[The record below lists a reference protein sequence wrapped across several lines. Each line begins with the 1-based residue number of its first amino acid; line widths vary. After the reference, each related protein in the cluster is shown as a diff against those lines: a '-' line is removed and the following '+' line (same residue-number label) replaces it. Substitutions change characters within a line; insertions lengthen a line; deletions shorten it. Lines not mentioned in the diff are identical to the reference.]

1 MSFVGNRTFA
11 RLHERTNGFARRTLE
26 AMHRESSTS
35 RANMTITARMARPHK
50 PLILNPLEA
59 REQVSRGA
67 VEQLTDR

>member
-1 MSFVGNRTFA
+1 
-11 RLHERTNGFARRTLE
+11 
-26 AMHRESSTS
+26 MHRESSTS